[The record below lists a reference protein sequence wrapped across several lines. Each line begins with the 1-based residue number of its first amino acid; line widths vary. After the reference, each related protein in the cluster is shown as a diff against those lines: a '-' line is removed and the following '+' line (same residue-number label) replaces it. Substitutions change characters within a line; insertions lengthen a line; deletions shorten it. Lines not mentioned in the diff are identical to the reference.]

1 MKKMTAILLCLL
13 MILMLAACGEDQ
25 PGETLPNQ
33 GNQQTEPVA
42 GESTGTTQESQP
54 ATGETGDTQASEP
67 EQTEQQPGA
76 DVFTFTYK
84 GVQLVTGAAFD
95 ASAVPTPDSIYE
107 IPSCAFEGND
117 TVYSYNELEMTL
129 YGTPG
134 QQVIYSVFILD
145 VNTPTAEGLYMGD
158 TKAQAIAIYGSGYTE
173 NSTEWVY
180 TKGNTTLRLLF
191 QGDTIISI
199 EYRMA

>member
-1 MKKMTAILLCLL
+1 MKKITAILLCLL
-13 MILMLAACGEDQ
+13 MLLMLAACGQDQ
-25 PGETLPNQ
+25 PGESQPDDTQASQPSQ
-33 GNQQTEPVA
+33 
-42 GESTGTTQESQP
+42 ESSQPDSQP

-67 EQTEQQPGA
+67 EQTEQQPVA

-84 GVQLVTGAAFD
+84 GVQLITGTPFVPD
-95 ASAVPTPDSIYE
+95 AMPKPETTYE

-117 TVYSYNELEMTL
+117 TVYGYNELEITA

-134 QQVIYSVFILD
+134 QQTIWSVFILD
-145 VNTPTAEGLYMGD
+145 VNTPTTEGLYMGD

-173 NSTEWVY
+173 NNTEWVY